1 MLSFFSAKG
10 VEGLQRGGQ
19 CAILKSE
26 IRAALRAATLA
37 KAFRTHRRR
46 KKVGKHIRAAKCH
59 FDTDSTRLPVARIS
73 KPHPRKGTETAP
85 CGASAQ
91 ETLISKPHP
100 RKGTETVNFFMVYT
114 SFLLISKPYPRKGTE
129 TTTTARAMPPVA
141 FYFKTISPQGDEN
154 TLLAWSPSKSQPFQ
168 NHIPARGRKQVPDI
182 LIQCRVGISKPY
194 PRKGT
199 ETATTSPATS

>member
-73 KPHPRKGTETAP
+73 KPYPHKGTETAP

-91 ETLISKPHP
+91 ETLISKPH
-100 RKGTETVNFFMVYT
+100 
-114 SFLLISKPYPRKGTE
+114 PRKGTE

-154 TLLAWSPSKSQPFQ
+154 TILAWSPSKSQPFQNHIPVRGRKLAELQLPAIELAFQ

>member
-1 MLSFFSAKG
+1 MVLCGGFSAEVRAKKMRQDG
-10 VEGLQRGGQ
+10 CTEFISASLGGGIAHISPL
-19 CAILKSE
+19 CYTESE
-26 IRAALRAATLA
+26 IPAALRAVGHTA
-37 KAFRTHRRR
+37 AFRTQCRRER
-46 KKVGKHIRAAKCH
+46 EGKYIRAAKRH
-59 FDTDSTRLPVARIS
+59 IELGTARHPAARIS
-73 KPHPRKGTETAP
+73 KPYPRKGTETSSESP
-85 CGASAQ
+85 
-91 ETLISKPHP
+91 
-100 RKGTETVNFFMVYT
+100 T
-114 SFLLISKPYPRKGTE
+114 SLYSLVISKPYPRKGTE

-154 TLLAWSPSKSQPFQ
+154 TILAWSPSKSQPFQ